1 MRPTLASLLLGSSLA
16 LGAPAPTPPAP
27 GAPTAA
33 PAADPYL
40 WLEGVTDEKALAWV
54 RERNAVSVKEL
65 AETPGFKKL
74 EGEILAILDSDKKIP
89 FVNKIGDH
97 YYNLWKDKDHAR
109 GLWRRTT
116 LAEFRKD
123 APEWETVIDVDALNK
138 AEGENWVWHGA
149 DCLRPEYRRCL
160 VSLSRGGA
168 DAEVVREF
176 DLPTKAFVKD
186 GFFVPEAKSSVS
198 WIDADALYVGTDFGP
213 GSMTSSGYPRTA
225 RLWKRGTTLADAPT
239 VFEGRAD
246 DVGAFAGH
254 DRTKGFER
262 DFYYRFIT
270 FFTNELQVLRD
281 GKPVRVDKQD
291 SANATVHREW
301 LFLELREDWTVGG
314 RTYKAGSLLAARF
327 EAFMAGERAFDVLFE
342 PTERTSLAGYTP
354 MRSRLIL
361 NVLDNV
367 KSRLYVLTPGRKGWS
382 RAPLPGVP
390 ELGAVT
396 ASAVD
401 ADESDDYFL
410 TVTDFLTPTTLAL
423 GTAGKGP
430 AKPLKSLPAFF
441 DAKGL
446 TTTQHEAV
454 SKDGTRVPYFQV
466 GPKDLALDGSHPTLL
481 YGYGGFEVSQ
491 LPVYSGGRGK
501 GWLERGGVLVVA
513 NIRGGGEFGPRW
525 HQAALKA
532 DRNKAYEDFAAV
544 AEDLVARKVTSV
556 AHLGAQGGSNGG
568 LLIGNMLTTY
578 PHLFGALVCQVPLL
592 DMQRYSKLL
601 AGASWMGEYGDPD
614 KPEDWAFLQKYSPYQ
629 NVRKDAHYPRTLFT
643 TSTRDDRVHPGHA
656 RKMVAR
662 MQEQGHDVLYYENIE
677 GGHGGAANNQQQA
690 FMNALAYEF
699 LWRQLS
705 AAPGT
710 TARP

>member
-1 MRPTLASLLLGSSLA
+1 MRYPALLMATLLTI
-16 LGAPAPTPPAP
+16 APSMH
-27 GAPTAA
+27 AA
-33 PAADPYL
+33 ETGDDPNL

-54 RERNAVSVKEL
+54 RERNAASVKEL
-65 AETPGFKKL
+65 AETPGFKSL

-97 YYNLWKDKDHAR
+97 YYNLWKDKDHKR

-116 LAEFRKD
+116 LAEYRKD
-123 APEWETVIDVDALNK
+123 APKWETVIDVDALGK

-149 DCLRPEYRRCL
+149 DCLRPDYRRCL

-168 DAEVVREF
+168 DADVVREF
-176 DLPTKAFVKD
+176 DLQKKEFVKD

-198 WIDADALYVGTDFGP
+198 WIDADTLYVGTDFGP
-213 GSMTSSGYPRTA
+213 GSMTASGYPRTV
-225 RLWKRGTTLADAPT
+225 RVWKRGTALADAPT
-239 VFEGRAD
+239 VFEGKAD
-246 DVGAFAGH
+246 DVGAFAGRDH
-254 DRTKGFER
+254 AKGFER

-270 FFTNELQVLRD
+270 FYTNELQVLRD
-281 GKPVRVDKQD
+281 GKPVRIDKPD
-291 SANATVHREW
+291 SANARVHREW
-301 LFLELREDWTVGG
+301 LYLELREDWTVGG
-314 RTYKAGSLLAARF
+314 RTYKAGSLLATGF
-327 EAFMAGERAFDVLFE
+327 EAFMAGERAFEVLFE
-342 PTERTSLAGYTP
+342 PTERTSLAGYSTL
-354 MRSRLIL
+354 RSRVIL

-367 KSRLYVLTPGRKGWS
+367 RSRLYLLTPGKKGWS

-390 ELGAVT
+390 EFGSVG

-401 ADESDDYFL
+401 ADESDEYFL

-430 AKPLKSLPAFF
+430 AKPLKRLPAFF
-441 DAKGL
+441 DAAGM

-466 GPKDLALDGSHPTLL
+466 ARKDLALDGRNPTLL
-481 YGYGGFEVSQ
+481 YGYGGFEVSET
-491 LPVYSGGRGK
+491 PVYSGGRGK

-532 DRNKAYEDFAAV
+532 NRNKAYEDFAAV
-544 AEDLVARKVTSV
+544 AQDLVARKVTSV

-578 PHLFGALVCQVPLL
+578 PQLFGALVCQVPLL
-592 DMQRYSKLL
+592 DMRRYSKLL

-614 KPEDWAFLQKYSPYQ
+614 KPEEWAFLQKYSPYH
-629 NVRKDAHYPRTLFT
+629 NVRKDARYPRTLFT

-677 GGHGGAANNQQQA
+677 GGHGGAADNKQAA
-690 FMNALAYEF
+690 FMATLAYEF
-699 LWRQLS
+699 LWRQL
-705 AAPGT
+705 APKPAT
-710 TARP
+710 P

>member
-1 MRPTLASLLLGSSLA
+1 MRYPALLMATLLTI
-16 LGAPAPTPPAP
+16 APT
-27 GAPTAA
+27 GHAA
-33 PAADPYL
+33 ETGDDPNL

-54 RERNAVSVKEL
+54 RDRNAVSVAEL
-65 AETPGFKKL
+65 ASTPGFKAL
-74 EGEILAILDSDKKIP
+74 EGEILAILDSDKQIP

-97 YYNLWKDKDHAR
+97 YYNLWKDKDHTR

-116 LAEFRKD
+116 LAEYRK
-123 APEWETVIDVDALNK
+123 AEPRWETVIDVDALGK

-168 DAEVVREF
+168 DADVVREF
-176 DLPTKAFVKD
+176 DLIKKEFVKD
-186 GFFVPEAKSSVS
+186 GFFVPEAKTSVG
-198 WIDADALYVGTDFGP
+198 WIDADTVYIGTDFGP
-213 GSMTSSGYPRTA
+213 GSMTTSGYPRTV
-225 RLWKRGTTLADAPT
+225 RVWKRGTAFADAPT
-239 VFEGRAD
+239 VFEGKAE
-246 DVGAFAGH
+246 DVGIFAGRDH
-254 DRTKGFER
+254 AKGFER

-270 FFTNELQVLRD
+270 FFTNELLVLRD
-281 GKPVRVDKQD
+281 GKPVRVDKPD
-291 SANATVHREW
+291 SANARAHREW
-301 LFLELREDWTVGG
+301 LYLELRQDWTVGG
-314 RTYKAGSLLAARF
+314 RTFKAGSLLAARF
-327 EAFMAGERAFDVLFE
+327 EAFMAGERAFEVLFE

-354 MRSRLIL
+354 LRSRVIL

-367 KSRLYVLTPGRKGWS
+367 KSRLYVLTPGKKGWS
-382 RAPLPGVP
+382 REPLPGVP
-390 ELGAVT
+390 EFGSVA

-401 ADESDDYFL
+401 ADESDEYFL

-430 AKPLKSLPAFF
+430 AKPLKRLPAFF
-441 DAKGL
+441 DATGL
-446 TTTQHEAV
+446 AATQHEAV

-466 GPKDLALDGSHPTLL
+466 GRKDLVLDGRNPTLL

-491 LPVYSGGRGK
+491 TPVYSGGRGK

-578 PHLFGALVCQVPLL
+578 PQLFGALVCQVPLL

-614 KPEDWAFLQKYSPYQ
+614 KPEDWAFLQKYSPYH
-629 NVRKDAHYPRTLFT
+629 NVRKDARYPRTLFT

-662 MQEQGHDVLYYENIE
+662 MLEQGHDVLYYENIE
-677 GGHGGAANNQQQA
+677 GGHGGAADNKQAA
-690 FMNALAYEF
+690 FMATLAYEF
-699 LWRQLS
+699 LWKQLG
-705 AAPGT
+705 GT
-710 TARP
+710 PATP